1 MVIITMECLFPIFA
15 PLNENPRMNQ
25 KILFSASMA
34 AVLLAACGT
43 TEQPAEQSTT
53 VAPEAKEWSFAVD
66 PATSTVA
73 WSGTMVGVKT
83 HTGNLKLSD
92 GNFSAKNGQVTGGSF
107 TVDMKSYA
115 LTDTN
120 YAADGAKGG
129 TRAMLMGHLMSPD
142 FFAVD
147 SFPTAQFT
155 ITGVEGNSAK
165 GELTVRG
172 TTKPATVTGITLS
185 GDSTHAMASG
195 DMVFNR
201 QDFGVSWASPMKDM
215 VLSNDIKLHVELH
228 GSPR

>member
-1 MVIITMECLFPIFA
+1 
-15 PLNENPRMNQ
+15 MNQ
-25 KILFSASMA
+25 KFVFSASLA
-34 AVLLAACGT
+34 ALMLAACGT
-43 TEQPAEQSTT
+43 TEQPAEQTT

-83 HTGNLKLSD
+83 HTGTLKLTE
-92 GNFSAKNGQVTGGSF
+92 GNFTAKGGQVIGGSF
-107 TVDMKSYA
+107 TVDMKSFA

-120 YAADGAKGG
+120 YQADGSKQG

-155 ITGVEGNSAK
+155 ITGIEGNTAK
-165 GELTVRG
+165 GDLTVRG
-172 TTKPATVTGITLS
+172 TTKPATVTGITFS
-185 GDSTHAMASG
+185 GDSSHAMASG
-195 DMVFNR
+195 DLVFNR

-215 VLSNDIKLHVELH
+215 VLSNDIALRVELH
-228 GSPR
+228 GSPK